1 MVSTNRDSRS
11 ATARG
16 RRKGHWRMGPGGG
29 ERTGGADMSART
41 RGKGEAQGWLP
52 NRPARLWAARRLGP
66 RREKR
71 WGGNGLAAG
80 ERTRRG
86 AGTGLTER
94 EGKGLAVRGGG
105 GKKGEGELGPE
116 RERWPLRPKQRG
128 GGGWRGL
135 TALGWPLG

>member
-1 MVSTNRDSRS
+1 
-11 ATARG
+11 
-16 RRKGHWRMGPGGG
+16 MGPGGG
-29 ERTGGADMSART
+29 ERTGGADVSART

-80 ERTRRG
+80 ERTRLG

-105 GKKGEGELGPE
+105 GEERRRGTWARE
-116 RERWPLRPKQRG
+116 REMATQAETERGRGMARAHCTGLATGLRGRS
-128 GGGWRGL
+128 
-135 TALGWPLG
+135 